1 MGQTLQGLLRSEGT
15 KKKKKRSERTPVP
28 CGGAE
33 GSPCVEGDLGRLRF
47 QKQTGRETTWEDKA
61 VVHPGVDGGGLDQC
75 NECRDGEMSM
85 VVGEVFWR

>member
-1 MGQTLQGLLRSEGT
+1 M
-15 KKKKKRSERTPVP
+15 
-28 CGGAE
+28 
-33 GSPCVEGDLGRLRF
+33 EGDLGRLRF
-47 QKQTGRETTWEDKA
+47 QKQMGRETTWEDKA